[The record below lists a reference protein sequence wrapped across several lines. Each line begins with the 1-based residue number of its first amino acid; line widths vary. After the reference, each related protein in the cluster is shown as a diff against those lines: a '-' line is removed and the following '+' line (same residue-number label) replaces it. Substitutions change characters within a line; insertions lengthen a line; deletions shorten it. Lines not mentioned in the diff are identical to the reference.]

1 MLTGIDISA
10 HQSTTPSLA
19 GLAFVGIR
27 ATIANRVDAMYATH
41 LAAAR
46 GLVTIAYHFNWS
58 TLPVLAQADLF
69 LATSKGADLLAL
81 DVELN
86 DDKHG
91 TITPPFSKAQATEF
105 IARVHAAGRTIG
117 LYHSRGSNTSKFP
130 DYGQNW
136 NWVAQW
142 TSYPPNVPYA
152 FWQDGPRYIDGRRI
166 DGDYFNGD
174 QSALLRLAGRDM
186 TPSTK
191 GTGIPLGTVTING
204 TGHLLLSPLD
214 PKGTR
219 YGPRAAGEVLT
230 VLAVVDLK
238 DGAGNAIDI
247 DGNQPP
253 KAGRDQV
260 YLVDAPT
267 FGVAAYAL
275 RADCTPLVLHETA
288 AIAAATDPLRQEIA
302 VIHDQLTSANAEL
315 AVAKTKIS
323 AARSALS

>member
-1 MLTGIDISA
+1 MTPSGIDISA
-10 HQSTTPSLA
+10 HQATTPSLA

-58 TLPVLAQADLF
+58 TLPVAAQADLF
-69 LATSKGADLLAL
+69 IATSGGADLLAL

-91 TITPPFSKAQATEF
+91 TITPPFSKAQASEF

-117 LYHSRGSNTSKFP
+117 LYHSDSGFF
-130 DYGQNW
+130 DAGQDW
-136 NWVAQW
+136 NWVAKWGSTPPARKW
-142 TSYPPNVPYA
+142 T
-152 FWQDGPRYIDGRRI
+152 FWQYRGAPLDL
-166 DGDYFNGD
+166 DYFNGD

-191 GTGIPLGTVTING
+191 GTGLPLGTVTING

-219 YGPRAAGEVLT
+219 YGPRTAGEVLT

-253 KAGRDQV
+253 KSNRDQV
-260 YLVDAPT
+260 YLVDAPS

-275 RADCTPLVLHETA
+275 RSDCTPLVLHETA

-302 VIHDQLTSANAEL
+302 VIHDQLTTATAEL
-315 AVAKTKIS
+315 SVVRAKIS